1 MILTPHILAGALV
14 GAQTTNPIAAFV
26 FGLVSHYLIDKIPH
40 WDYDIKKIQEKVPR
54 LKAGMAAEGLAT
66 GSRQVITQWLKIG
79 FDLALPF
86 LITGLLAPNE
96 QSLTLSLIGAAGGIL
111 PDFLLYLSWQFP
123 IKILAV
129 HAKFHD
135 KNHSKIKLG
144 HLAGPASYLA
154 IIVLF
159 LFLYP

>member
-1 MILTPHILAGALV
+1 MILTPHILTGALI

-40 WDYDIKKIQEKVPR
+40 WDYDIKKIEEKSGGG
-54 LKAGMAAEGLAT
+54 K
-66 GSRQVITQWLKIG
+66 VITQWLKIG
-79 FDLALPF
+79 FDFALPL
-86 LITGLLAPNE
+86 LIMGFLAPDE
-96 QSLTLSLIGAAGGIL
+96 QILKLSLLGAAGGIL
-111 PDFLLYLSWQFP
+111 PDFLVYLSWQFP
-123 IKILAV
+123 VKILTA

-144 HLAGPASYLA
+144 LLAGPVSYLA

-159 LFLYP
+159 LLLYP

>member
-1 MILTPHILAGALV
+1 MILTPHILAGALI

-40 WDYDIKKIQEKVPR
+40 WDYDIKKIEEKSGGG
-54 LKAGMAAEGLAT
+54 KI
-66 GSRQVITQWLKIG
+66 ITQWLKIG
-79 FDLALPF
+79 FDLALPL
-86 LITGLLAPNE
+86 LIIGFLAPNE
-96 QSLTLSLIGAAGGIL
+96 QILKLSLLGAAGGIL

-123 IKILAV
+123 VKILTA

-144 HLAGPASYLA
+144 LLTGPASYLA
-154 IIVLF
+154 ITVLF
-159 LFLYP
+159 LLLYP